1 MTTRSITIPLGSEKA
16 NARTRV
22 FQLAW
27 GLALCFYFLE
37 YAARSAPAVMIQ
49 NLSQAFGATAV
60 GVSAILGTYYYTYSI
75 TSLIAGSTLDRFGA
89 KKAVP
94 IGIFILAAGCLL
106 FGLSSATAGYA
117 GRLLQGAGSAFAFTG
132 AVYLA
137 THGFSARW
145 LATAIGITQCLGML
159 GGSAGQFVVGP
170 LLERG
175 VGWQTIW
182 HSLGAASIA
191 IGALLFAITP
201 AKSDSKNASS
211 GRSSFLG
218 PYLVVFRNPQSYL
231 CGAVAGLLFVP
242 TTIGD
247 MTWGVAFFQRDRM
260 FSFHEAVVTGSLV
273 PLGWVIGCP
282 LLGRLADQI
291 GRRKPVLIG
300 GAAAMLLSAA
310 GIAFST
316 SHIAAS
322 IGCVA
327 FGIASGAA
335 MIPYTI
341 VKEVNPDEV
350 KGSATGAINF
360 LTFGVTAL
368 VGPIFADLFGK
379 GIASTP
385 NHAAHFREGG
395 LFWMFSILLAILL
408 SIFLRETGNPRKGHD
423 PGLSI

>member
-1 MTTRSITIPLGSEKA
+1 MTTQAITAPVTSEA
-16 NARTRV
+16 TSASRTRA
-22 FQLAW
+22 FQVAW

-37 YAARSAPAVMIQ
+37 YAARSAPAVMIPH
-49 NLSQAFGATAV
+49 LSLAFGTTAV

-75 TSLIAGSTLDRFGA
+75 TSLVAGAALDRVGA

-94 IGIFILAAGCLL
+94 IGIFILAVGCLL
-106 FGLSSATAGYA
+106 FSLSTATAGYA

-145 LATAIGITQCLGML
+145 LATAIGVTQCLGML

-170 LLERG
+170 LLEHG
-175 VGWQTIW
+175 VPWQTVW
-182 HSLGAASIA
+182 HSLGLASIA
-191 IGALLFAITP
+191 VAVLLFAITP
-201 AKSDSKNASS
+201 AETRPNTAGSGWASVL
-211 GRSSFLG
+211 R
-218 PYLVVFRNPQSYL
+218 PYSVVFRNPQSYL

-247 MTWGVAFFQRDRM
+247 MTWGVAFFQHDRM
-260 FSFHEAVVTGSLV
+260 FSYHNAVVTGSLI

-282 LLGRLADQI
+282 VLGWLADRI

-316 SHIAAS
+316 DHTAAVV
-322 IGCVA
+322 GCLF

-368 VGPIFADLFGK
+368 VGPVFADFLGK
-379 GIASTP
+379 GMANTL
-385 NHAAHFREGG
+385 NHVAHFRESG
-395 LFWMFSILLAILL
+395 LFWMISIIAAMLL
-408 SIFLRETGNPRKGHD
+408 SAFLRETGHARRNA
-423 PGLSI
+423 

>member
-1 MTTRSITIPLGSEKA
+1 MTTYAITAPPTSEIISA
-16 NARTRV
+16 SRTRA
-22 FQLAW
+22 FQVAW

-37 YAARSAPAVMIQ
+37 YAARSAPAVMIP
-49 NLSQAFGATAV
+49 NLSLAFGTTAV

-75 TSLIAGSTLDRFGA
+75 TSLIAGAALDRVGA
-89 KKAVP
+89 KKAIP
-94 IGIFILAAGCLL
+94 IGIFILAVGCLL

-132 AVYLA
+132 GVYLA

-145 LATAIGITQCLGML
+145 LATAIGVTQCLGML

-175 VGWQTIW
+175 VAWQTVW
-182 HSLGAASIA
+182 HWLGAASLA
-191 IGALLFAITP
+191 VGVLLFVIAP
-201 AKSDSKNASS
+201 AETRPQSASS
-211 GRSSFLG
+211 GWASVLA
-218 PYLVVFRNPQSYL
+218 PYKVVFRNPQSYL

-260 FSFHEAVVTGSLV
+260 FSFHDAVVTGSLV

-282 LLGRLADQI
+282 LLGWLADRI

-300 GAAAMLLSAA
+300 GAAVMLLSAA

-316 SHIAAS
+316 SHNAAV
-322 IGCVA
+322 IGCLI

-360 LTFGVTAL
+360 LTFGVTSL
-368 VGPIFADLFGK
+368 VGPVFADLVGR
-379 GIASTP
+379 GIANTP
-385 NHAAHFREGG
+385 NHVAHFRESG
-395 LFWMFSILLAILL
+395 LFWMASIILAILL
-408 SIFLRETGNPRKGHD
+408 SVFLRETGHARRE
-423 PGLSI
+423 L